1 MIVLRKQL
9 PTVLVALGLFLLSG
23 ANFLYWSMHPL
34 SISADQSV
42 YVQSGVLLL
51 QGKVPYLDFFDFNPP
66 LIIYLNVIP
75 VLVARAF
82 ALPLPMGLNM
92 TVMTLHVFS
101 TLFSAFLLYKYAGQ
115 CRQAVRLV
123 ELLPM
128 LAMYAWFSQTLVPDF
143 GQREHLF
150 TIAFMPFF
158 VLRGLRH
165 AGAEPDWRISCLTG
179 APAGLLMSLKPQF
192 FLIWIFSELGFLF
205 QSVSGDR
212 ARRYLSRS
220 KGWLSPELLAL
231 AVPPLI
237 YAVSFAFLP
246 RQALKVF
253 IDVALTIY
261 SFGNNWGARSFMPML
276 VGEYLFAWPFYQF
289 LTGAL
294 IFLILRRESIWLS
307 PVIMICLACMFNY
320 LSGGQAWTYRL
331 LPFSLFGKLLLALEV
346 GILLRY
352 VYDRFKDRFRQTS
365 VLASVLFLLCTGF
378 FAYGFMADAVAEV
391 VNAEGEIFDL
401 KELGYSGSNM
411 RGELDA
417 TFLCMV
423 ENSKLGDK
431 VLYIGSG
438 IRPGYPAQLQCGRK
452 PGSRYLYGYPLTMLD
467 QARENRPDLTAR
479 FKALEARII
488 AELGEDISKNKPKLV
503 FVQLCPIALLLEP
516 YHFVS
521 RYLQNYSLI
530 GEVDGAAVYKRT
542 GSKVDLKKYSV
553 GQREEMVLQVICGQ
567 KTAIE
572 VAYEKGLP
580 VQLVEEWVERA
591 RSGMRSNLDDRTL
604 DERGIMKLKIDE
616 LNSEIWQLNRQIDK
630 LKNGGR

>member
-1 MIVLRKQL
+1 MISLRKQIPL
-9 PTVLVALGLFLLSG
+9 TLIALGLFLLSG
-23 ANFLYWSMHPL
+23 ANLLYWSMHPL

-51 QGKVPYLDFFDFNPP
+51 QGKIPYLDFFDFNPP
-66 LIIYLNVIP
+66 LIIYLNVVP

-82 ALPLPMGLNM
+82 ALPLPLGLNM
-92 TVMTLHVFS
+92 TVMVFHVFS
-101 TLFSAFLLYKYAGQ
+101 TLFSGFLLYRYGGQ
-115 CRQAVRLV
+115 CRPSVKMV
-123 ELLPM
+123 EMLPL
-128 LAMYAWFSQTLVPDF
+128 LAMYAYFTQTVIADH

-150 TIAFMPFF
+150 TMAFMPFF

-165 AGAEPDWRISCLTG
+165 GGANPAPGSSCLAG
-179 APAGLLMSLKPQF
+179 FLAGLLMSLKPQF
-192 FLIWIFSELGFLF
+192 FLIWLFSELGFLC
-205 QSVSGDR
+205 QSAKGDR
-212 ARRYLSRS
+212 ARRYLSS
-220 KGWLSPELLAL
+220 GKTKLSPELLAL
-231 AVPPLI
+231 LVPPFV
-237 YAVSFAFLP
+237 YALSFCFLP

-253 IDVALTIY
+253 LDVALPIY

-289 LTGAL
+289 LTGAI
-294 IFLILRRESIWLS
+294 IFLALRRESIWL
-307 PVIMICLACMFNY
+307 PPLLMICLACLFNY

-331 LPFSLFGKLLLALEV
+331 LPFSLYSKLLLALEG
-346 GILLRY
+346 GIVLRFI
-352 VYDRFKDRFRQTS
+352 YDRFKDSFRQAA
-365 VLASVLFLLCTGF
+365 VLAAVLFLLCTSYF
-378 FAYGFMADAVAEV
+378 SYRFMADAVEEV
-391 VNAEGEIFDL
+391 DNAEGELFDL
-401 KELGYSGSNM
+401 KEIGYSGSNM

-417 TFLCMV
+417 TFFCMT
-423 ENSKLGDK
+423 ENSRLGDR

-438 IRPGYPAQLQCGRK
+438 IRPGYPAQLQCGRR
-452 PGSRYLYGYPLTMLD
+452 PGSRYLYGYPLTMLN
-467 QARENRPDLTAR
+467 QAKDNRPDLTAR

-488 AELGEDISKNKPKLV
+488 AELGEDINKNKPKLV

-516 YHFVS
+516 YHFIS
-521 RYLQNYSLI
+521 RYLQNYSLL
-530 GEVDGAAVYKRT
+530 GEVDGAAVYKLT

-580 VQLVEEWVERA
+580 VRLVEDWVERA
-591 RSGMRSNLDDRTL
+591 RTGMRSNLDDRTL
-604 DERGIMKLKIDE
+604 DERGILKLKIDE

>member
-1 MIVLRKQL
+1 MISLRKQI
-9 PTVLVALGLFLLSG
+9 PVFMVGLGLILLSG

-92 TVMTLHVFS
+92 TVMTFHVFS
-101 TLFSAFLLYKYAGQ
+101 TLFSAFLLYRYSGQ

-123 ELLPM
+123 ELLPV
-128 LAMYAWFSQTLVPDF
+128 LAVYAWFSQTLVPDF

-165 AGAEPDWRISCLTG
+165 AGANPAPGSSCLAG
-179 APAGLLMSLKPQF
+179 FLAGLLMSLKPQF
-192 FLIWIFSELGFLF
+192 FLIWVFSELGFLC
-205 QSVSGDR
+205 QSARGDR
-212 ARRYLSRS
+212 SRRYLSRG
-220 KGWLSPELLAL
+220 KTGLSPELIAL
-231 AVPPLI
+231 MVPPLV
-237 YAVSFAFLP
+237 YALSFAFLP

-253 IDVALTIY
+253 LDVALPIY
-261 SFGNNWGARSFMPML
+261 SYGNNWGARSFMPML

-289 LTGAL
+289 LIGAL
-294 IFLILRRESIWLS
+294 ISLPLRRESVWL
-307 PVIMICLACMFNY
+307 PPLLMICLACLFNY

-331 LPFSLFGKLLLALEV
+331 LPFSLFSKLLLALET

-352 VYDRFKDRFRQTS
+352 IYDRFKDRFLQTGA
-365 VLASVLFLLCTGF
+365 LASILFLLCTGF
-378 FAYGFMADAVAEV
+378 FAYGFMADAVEEV

-401 KELGYSGSNM
+401 KEVGYSGSNL

-417 TFLCMV
+417 TFYCMV

-438 IRPGYPAQLQCGRK
+438 IRPGYPAQLQCGRS

-488 AELGEDISKNKPKLV
+488 AELGEDINKNKPKLV

-516 YHFVS
+516 YHFIS
-521 RYLQNYSLI
+521 RYLQNYSLL
-530 GEVDGAAVYKRT
+530 GEVDGAAVYKLT

-580 VQLVEEWVERA
+580 VRLVEDWVERA
-591 RSGMRSNLDDRTL
+591 RTGMRSNLDDRTL
-604 DERGIMKLKIDE
+604 DERGILKLKIDE